1 MFNLHYKCPGH
12 CPAGKLNTWVSG
24 LMKLLYTALIL
35 LVFGC
40 SSILNQG
47 KSNNF
52 QIDEINIPTAQCNM
66 CVANIE
72 NALSG
77 IDGILKYKVELET
90 YRVKVKYNTDKLS
103 LQSIEQLISKAGYQA
118 NNSPADVDAYNK
130 LAMCCRL
137 PKDRR

>member
-1 MFNLHYKCPGH
+1 
-12 CPAGKLNTWVSG
+12 
-24 LMKLLYTALIL
+24 MKLLYTALIL

-40 SSILNQG
+40 LSIKNQG
-47 KSNNF
+47 KSNNL

-72 NALSG
+72 NALNG

-90 YRVKVKYNTDKLS
+90 YRVRVQYNSDKLT
-103 LQSIEQLISKAGYQA
+103 LQNIEQLISKAGYQA
-118 NNSPADVDAYNK
+118 NNSPADVDSYNK

-137 PKDRR
+137 PKKKR

>member
-1 MFNLHYKCPGH
+1 
-12 CPAGKLNTWVSG
+12 
-24 LMKLLYTALIL
+24 MKRISLLFTAVL
-35 LVFGC
+35 LFGC
-40 SSILNQG
+40 SSIINQG
-47 KSNNF
+47 KSNNL

-72 NALSG
+72 NALNG

-90 YRVKVKYNTDKLS
+90 NKVKVKYNTDKLS

-118 NNSPADVDAYNK
+118 NNSPADVDAYKK

>member
-1 MFNLHYKCPGH
+1 MK
-12 CPAGKLNTWVSG
+12 
-24 LMKLLYTALIL
+24 KLLIIL
-35 LVFGC
+35 LLIVGC
-40 SSILNQG
+40 SSIKNQG
-47 KSNNF
+47 KSNNL

-72 NALSG
+72 NALNG
-77 IDGILKYKVELET
+77 IDGILKYKVELDT
-90 YRVKVKYNTDKLS
+90 YRVKVKYNTDQLS

-118 NNSPADVDAYNK
+118 NNIPADVDAYNK